1 MPKQTTIQKNAPP
14 IFENQSGL
22 HQFSML
28 VNAATACA
36 GLTQK
41 ISGTELFPNWAKT
54 AQKLSTTLAS
64 FEGQPVVL
72 PHSVSS
78 AQYREMSQSRP
89 AVETHPL
96 MVAHTAFDALL
107 AEVSAL
113 SPEAIEHAAQV
124 IASSLAI
131 PFERD
136 GVPHLV
142 FPQHGKGFKVRT
154 RKDGTTEFSE
164 WRSGWSENARR
175 VLPPNS
181 YFNNSGMAH
190 ELDWARID
198 PDETAALNALKA
210 QWGSASTMSIFNSN
224 FLPGDIPTD
233 GTYLGGKLPATA
245 SSETGIVRAATADF
259 TGSTPSMT
267 SSLPNQAHLHAL
279 DPFVRRLSWTAIAL
293 TLGDQ
298 INAADAASSYG
309 SPLACAV
316 SAFSME
322 RAVVA
327 EPGTIPLPQLFPGIA
342 RSHRPALCTMQT
354 ATTLV
359 GSKQRYGYYGAE
371 QWAYNFGFV
380 AQSGSLELYTKGA
393 ADLIEA
399 LDTASLK
406 ISTRAR
412 ALASL
417 VEALREVA

>member
-14 IFENQSGL
+14 ISENQSGL

-54 AQKLSTTLAS
+54 ARKLSTTLAS

-107 AEVSAL
+107 AEVSEL
-113 SPEAIEHAAQV
+113 SPEAIERAAQV

-154 RKDGTTEFSE
+154 RKDGTAEFSE

-245 SSETGIVRAATADF
+245 S
-259 TGSTPSMT
+259 
-267 SSLPNQAHLHAL
+267 
-279 DPFVRRLSWTAIAL
+279 
-293 TLGDQ
+293 
-298 INAADAASSYG
+298 
-309 SPLACAV
+309 
-316 SAFSME
+316 
-322 RAVVA
+322 
-327 EPGTIPLPQLFPGIA
+327 
-342 RSHRPALCTMQT
+342 
-354 ATTLV
+354 
-359 GSKQRYGYYGAE
+359 
-371 QWAYNFGFV
+371 
-380 AQSGSLELYTKGA
+380 
-393 ADLIEA
+393 
-399 LDTASLK
+399 
-406 ISTRAR
+406 
-412 ALASL
+412 
-417 VEALREVA
+417 